1 MKDSAGD
8 PVAGARVALDGY
20 AAYSVSTGADGKFE
34 IADIFE
40 DSQYTIGISK
50 NRHLTHT
57 ELLDMTADR
66 DLGEIVLADNVRSP
80 RHVEA
85 VEEGGKAIVN
95 WTLPANDPVELR
107 YDDGTGTLFVG
118 LNSGTVKSTF
128 GVIYRVPGTLHGVD
142 FYIGS
147 TPTQRHYDVKL
158 YVFDLDEDGNPT
170 SEMLYKRMYVP
181 VEDDTWNTYMLDTPV
196 EAPRGC
202 YVAIATDGNVCLG
215 IDGDGDRKEY
225 PFMPRT
231 NCFSVDYESGEFMY
245 LEEQDLKCNFMMRS
259 HMAPY
264 DEISPTAAASF
275 VTAAAIESVKPG
287 NESILDVV
295 EMERPVCGKPET
307 IVKRAVEDRLRYDVY
322 RFAESDEADME
333 SWTKIA
339 GNIRSRELTDT
350 DWASQERGI
359 YRYAVAARY
368 DEDHI
373 SAPAL
378 SDIIGRD
385 MHTALKL
392 NVYTNTPENES
403 AGTEIT
409 LVRDDERFEYTTHPA
424 EDGVAVIPSIW
435 KGVYNLR
442 ALKAGYEPLAMQVD
456 LSDENAYSLTLNLV
470 ESLFTPVGLKVV
482 DDGVSD
488 QRLLVWNVPALIK
501 DSFEEREGHEVFT
514 NASAGYLEWNYYDG
528 DGAPTG
534 ALNIEWPH
542 QFEPQSWMT
551 FNPYLTEP
559 SGVAQGLMMPAR
571 DGDQCLMAISSNPVA
586 NDDWL
591 ISPRLYFTEPFQL
604 NFYASGWNPYAP
616 AELIQIGYSTSDM
629 NPESFKWLD
638 TISLAGM
645 EWNNYHADFDPD
657 VNYVAVRYVK
667 QNGYM
672 AFLDD
677 FRIGDAVDIMMDQAG
692 YYNPETVIPV
702 GPAEYEITLNGNKIA
717 TTDKP
722 HYLLTELG
730 NGDYRVAVRQVY
742 KSGYS
747 GYASAEFSITD
758 SGVESIYDGMPDI
771 MVECRMLRVCGGCDK
786 AEIMD
791 MSGLV
796 VDLGAGEGF
805 DLRDLGSG
813 IYVVRI
819 YKSGSSSYEK
829 IVLK

>member
-1 MKDSAGD
+1 M
-8 PVAGARVALDGY
+8 
-20 AAYSVSTGADGKFE
+20 
-34 IADIFE
+34 
-40 DSQYTIGISK
+40 
-50 NRHLTHT
+50 
-57 ELLDMTADR
+57 
-66 DLGEIVLADNVRSP
+66 
-80 RHVEA
+80 
-85 VEEGGKAIVN
+85 
-95 WTLPANDPVELR
+95 
-107 YDDGTGTLFVG
+107 
-118 LNSGTVKSTF
+118 
-128 GVIYRVPGTLHGVD
+128 
-142 FYIGS
+142 
-147 TPTQRHYDVKL
+147 
-158 YVFDLDEDGNPT
+158 
-170 SEMLYKRMYVP
+170 
-181 VEDDTWNTYMLDTPV
+181 
-196 EAPRGC
+196 C
-202 YVAIATDGNVCLG
+202 
-215 IDGDGDRKEY
+215 
-225 PFMPRT
+225 
-231 NCFSVDYESGEFMY
+231 
-245 LEEQDLKCNFMMRS
+245 
-259 HMAPY
+259 
-264 DEISPTAAASF
+264 
-275 VTAAAIESVKPG
+275 
-287 NESILDVV
+287 
-295 EMERPVCGKPET
+295 
-307 IVKRAVEDRLRYDVY
+307 
-322 RFAESDEADME
+322 
-333 SWTKIA
+333 
-339 GNIRSRELTDT
+339 
-350 DWASQERGI
+350 
-359 YRYAVAARY
+359 
-368 DEDHI
+368 
-373 SAPAL
+373 
-378 SDIIGRD
+378 
-385 MHTALKL
+385 
-392 NVYTNTPENES
+392 
-403 AGTEIT
+403 
-409 LVRDDERFEYTTHPA
+409 
-424 EDGVAVIPSIW
+424 
-435 KGVYNLR
+435 
-442 ALKAGYEPLAMQVD
+442 
-456 LSDENAYSLTLNLV
+456 
-470 ESLFTPVGLKVV
+470 
-482 DDGVSD
+482 

-692 YYNPETVIPV
+692 YYNPATVIPV